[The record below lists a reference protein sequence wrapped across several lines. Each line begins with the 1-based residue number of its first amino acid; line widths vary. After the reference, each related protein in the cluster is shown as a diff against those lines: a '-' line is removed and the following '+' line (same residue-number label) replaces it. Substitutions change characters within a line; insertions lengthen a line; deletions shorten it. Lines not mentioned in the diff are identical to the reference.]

1 MSIAGI
7 LRRWVL
13 VSAVTGVLALIQ
25 VPGVRAQAVP
35 PSPAVSPADVGS
47 SQPVQMPPNP
57 NPNQPVPT
65 APSPGPLNS
74 PANGVTGAPGMAP
87 GTVPGMAPGTVP
99 GMAPGTVPG
108 MAPGTVPGMAP
119 GTVPGTAPGTVPGM
133 APGAAPGMAPGMVP
147 GSPPAAPAGY
157 SSGLSTLDVIY
168 ESIFGDIYT
177 KQDMARWTPMTLGG
191 FFSFSDGWDTP
202 YVFPKNSDNGTPR
215 HAWLGTGGLGG
226 VFYRAWFFAFAYV
239 HDIGPKNNFYL
250 GQYTIFV
257 PLNRRF
263 QWQFDF
269 PFINSNKGGTSHTT
283 HGNIGDLTIHNRF
296 MLSESDKFG
305 QLFELA
311 VRVPT
316 GAQDNGNGVASISPT
331 YSIWW
336 TPAPNW
342 SVRGLTGPTVATN
355 HAKDSGYSTYQN
367 SLAIG
372 RYFKGS
378 DDGWIQQLWFYLV
391 ASENSAISGPHRESA
406 FSLEPGLRCR
416 VPFLSKVGTGY
427 WYAFASVNVPMAGP
441 PHSHDDYAMTYAF
454 LYDY

>member
-74 PANGVTGAPGMAP
+74 PANGDTGAPGMAP

-119 GTVPGTAPGTVPGM
+119 GTVPGTVPGM
-133 APGAAPGMAPGMVP
+133 APGMAP

-168 ESIFGDIYT
+168 QSLFGDIYT
-177 KQDMARWTPMTLGG
+177 KEDMARWTPMTLGG

-202 YVFPKNSDNGTPR
+202 YVFPRNTSNGTPR
-215 HAWLGTGGLGG
+215 HAWLEALGG
-226 VFYRAWFFAFAYV
+226 VFYRAWFFAFVYAN
-239 HDIGPKNNFYL
+239 DIGPRHAPNNNAYV
-250 GQYTIFV
+250 GQYTIFI

-263 QWQFDF
+263 QWQIDDQ
-269 PFINSNKGGTSHTT
+269 FIVSDRGGTSNRY
-283 HGNIGDLTIHNRF
+283 HGNHGDLFIRNRF
-296 MLSESDKFG
+296 MLSESEYFG
-305 QLFELA
+305 QLFEFA

-316 GAQDNGNGVASISPT
+316 GATDNGQGVASISPT
-331 YSIWW
+331 YSFWW
-336 TPAPNW
+336 NPYPNW
-342 SVRGLTGPTVATN
+342 AVRGLTGPTVPTN
-355 HAKDSGYSTYQN
+355 HATTSGYSTYFN

-391 ASENSAISGPHRESA
+391 ANESSTISGPRPRESA
-406 FSLEPGLRCR
+406 FSLQPGLRCR
-416 VPFLSKVGTGY
+416 VPFL
-427 WYAFASVNVPMAGP
+427 
-441 PHSHDDYAMTYAF
+441 
-454 LYDY
+454 

>member
-13 VSAVTGVLALIQ
+13 VSEVTGVLALLM
-25 VPGVRAQAVP
+25 VPHVRAQAVS
-35 PSPAVSPADVGS
+35 PSPAVSPAAVGS

-74 PANGVTGAPGMAP
+74 PAYVDTGAPGTAP
-87 GTVPGMAPGTVP
+87 GTVPGI
-99 GMAPGTVPG
+99 
-108 MAPGTVPGMAP
+108 AP
-119 GTVPGTAPGTVPGM
+119 GTVPGTAPGT
-133 APGAAPGMAPGMVP
+133 
-147 GSPPAAPAGY
+147 PPAAPAGY

-168 ESIFGDIYT
+168 KSIFDDIYST
-177 KQDMARWTPMTLGG
+177 EALARWTPQTLGG
-191 FFSFSDGWDTP
+191 FFTGEGWGTP
-202 YVFPKNSDNGTPR
+202 YVFPKNSSNGTPR
-215 HAWLGTGGLGG
+215 HAWAEGLGG
-226 VFYRAWFFAFAYV
+226 VLYRAWFFAFVYDN
-239 HDIGPKNNFYL
+239 DIGPRHAPNNNAYV
-250 GQYTIFV
+250 GQYTLFV

-263 QWQFDF
+263 EWQFDYL
-269 PFINSNKGGTSHTT
+269 FIVSDRGGTSNRY
-283 HGNIGDLTIHNRF
+283 HGNTGDLTIHNRF
-296 MLSESDKFG
+296 ALSESETFS

-316 GAQDNGNGVASISPT
+316 GATDNGQGVASLNPS
-331 YSIWW
+331 YSFWW

-342 SVRGLTGPTVATN
+342 AVRGLTGPVVPTN
-355 HAKDSGYSTYQN
+355 HAPTSGYSSYFN

-391 ASENSAISGPHRESA
+391 ANESSTISGPRPRESY
-406 FSLEPGLRCR
+406 FSLQPGLRCR
-416 VPFLSKVGTGY
+416 IPFLSQVGTGY
-427 WYAFASVNVPMAGP
+427 WYFFNSLEVPMAGP
-441 PHSHDDYAMTYAF
+441 PHSHEDYQLLWAV

>member
-47 SQPVQMPPNP
+47 RQPVQMPPNP

-87 GTVPGMAPGTVP
+87 GTVHGMAPGTAPGTVPGTVP

-108 MAPGTVPGMAP
+108 MAPGVAPGVAP
-119 GTVPGTAPGTVPGM
+119 GTL
-133 APGAAPGMAPGMVP
+133 
-147 GSPPAAPAGY
+147 PAAPAGY

-168 ESIFGDIYT
+168 DSIFSNIYT
-177 KQDMARWTPMTLGG
+177 KEDMARWTPMTLGG

-239 HDIGPKNNFYL
+239 HDIGPKNNLYV

-269 PFINSNKGGTSHTT
+269 PFINSDKGGTSHTT

-416 VPFLSKVGTGY
+416 VPFLSQVGTGY

-441 PHSHDDYAMTYAF
+441 PHCHDDYAMTYAF

>member
-35 PSPAVSPADVGS
+35 PSPAVSPAAVGS
-47 SQPVQMPPNP
+47 NQPVQMPPNP

-65 APSPGPLNS
+65 APSPGPLNA
-74 PANGVTGAPGMAP
+74 PANGDTGAPGMAPGTAPGMAPGMAPGVAPGMAPGVAPGMAPGSVPGMAPGMAP
-87 GTVPGMAPGTVP
+87 GTVPGTL
-99 GMAPGTVPG
+99 
-108 MAPGTVPGMAP
+108 
-119 GTVPGTAPGTVPGM
+119 
-133 APGAAPGMAPGMVP
+133 
-147 GSPPAAPAGY
+147 PAAPAGY
-157 SSGLSTLDVIY
+157 SSGSSTLDVIY
-168 ESIFGDIYT
+168 ESIFNNIYT
-177 KQDMARWTPMTLGG
+177 KEDMARWTPMTLGG

-202 YVFPKNSDNGTPR
+202 YVFPKNSSNGTPR
-215 HAWLGTGGLGG
+215 HAWLEALGG
-226 VFYRAWFFAFAYV
+226 VFYRAWFFAFVYANDIAPHNNAYV
-239 HDIGPKNNFYL
+239 

-263 QWQFDF
+263 EFQFDDQ
-269 PFINSNKGGTSHTT
+269 FIVSDKGGNPPHY
-283 HGNIGDLTIHNRF
+283 HGNHGDLFIRNRF

-305 QLFELA
+305 QLFEFA

-316 GAQDNGNGVASISPT
+316 GATDTGQGVASISPT
-331 YSIWW
+331 YSFWW
-336 TPAPNW
+336 TPGPNW
-342 SVRGLTGPTVATN
+342 AVRGLTGPTVPTN
-355 HAKDSGYSTYQN
+355 HAPGSGYSEYFN

-391 ASENSAISGPHRESA
+391 ANANSVISGPHPRETL
-406 FSLEPGLRCR
+406 FSLQPGLRCR
-416 VPFLSKVGTGY
+416 VPFLNKVGTGY
-427 WYAFASVNVPMAGP
+427 WYAFASIEVPMTGP
-441 PHSHDDYAMTYAF
+441 RYQPVVHETYQTLFAL